1 MTIKTVVGHNPAQIR
16 VSSEEHTIHIIHLT
30 LVPQRT
36 LIQARHTGYGGRLVR
51 VGLDA
56 DPRVVADTEQVVD
69 DFEAVVLRREV
80 NGGDVGDLGVFGRGV
95 VFQEGHDGDQTGGG
109 GVDNQLVLPHGELLD
124 VFRETRH
131 DVLSVFV
138 QAFGFFEVLV
148 GRVHHGG
155 AEGAT
160 S

>member
-1 MTIKTVVGHNPAQIR
+1 MSR
-16 VSSEEHTIHIIHLT
+16 EEHTIHVIHLT

-36 LIQARHTGYGGRLVR
+36 LEQTSHTGHGSRLVR

-56 DPRVVADTEQVVD
+56 DPRVVADAEHVID
-69 DFEAVVLRREV
+69 DLEAVVLSREV
-80 NGGDVGDLGVFGRGV
+80 DGGDIGDLGVFGRGV

-109 GVDNQLVLPHGELLD
+109 SVDNQLVLPNRELLD
-124 VFRETRH
+124 IFRETRH
-131 DVLSVFV
+131 DVLSIFV

-155 AEGAT
+155 AEGAL